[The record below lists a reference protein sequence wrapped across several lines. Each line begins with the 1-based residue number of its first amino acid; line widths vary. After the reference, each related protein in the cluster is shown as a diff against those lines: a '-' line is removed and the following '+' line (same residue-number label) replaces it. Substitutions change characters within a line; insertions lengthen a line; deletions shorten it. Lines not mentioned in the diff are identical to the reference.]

1 MSLSKVAKA
10 AGVSPATVSRVLN
23 RGSLVSRE
31 TAHKVRQA
39 IKSVGYRPAPPA
51 ERRGPKA
58 RLHLPLR
65 HNAVSFL
72 WTAGPQPAQTLT
84 GIGLLEG
91 ASAALRRHRVR
102 LIVEYLDA
110 PDDLPPLIA
119 SGQLDGLLLHGP
131 EPGSALATRLPRMPA
146 VWLLSPGSRVWGDRV
161 QPDHRLVGRQAFEHL
176 VERDCRNLCC
186 ITYRPTVS
194 PYDFFTERSDAFA
207 QAARIAGVPVVT
219 LGGDLDR
226 PADDAARFRASEA
239 LVAAFAK
246 LSPRPD
252 GLFVASDLGSYVHDH
267 LRQRRLRPMRDVIF
281 IAGDKEHCPQHLDP
295 VPVKVDVH
303 SQAIGRMAA
312 ELLLWRLTNP
322 QAPFVTQLVQPALVV
337 PPRDNN

>member
-1 MSLSKVAKA
+1 MSLLKVAKA

-23 RGSLVSRE
+23 RGSMVNKE
-31 TAHKVRQA
+31 TARKVRQA
-39 IKSVGYRPAPPA
+39 MKMVGYRPAPPA

-65 HNAVSFL
+65 HDAVAFL
-72 WTAGPQPAQTLT
+72 WTAGRQPAQTLT

-91 ASAALRRHRVR
+91 ASAALRRHRVS
-102 LIVEYLDA
+102 LVVDYLDG
-110 PDDLPPLIA
+110 PGDLPHLIA
-119 SGQLDGLLLHGP
+119 SEQLDGLLLHGP
-131 EPGSALATRLPRMPA
+131 EPDPAVAARLRNFPV

-161 QPDHRLVGRQAFEHL
+161 QPDHRLAGRQALDHFIS
-176 VERDCRNLCC
+176 RKCRSLCC
-186 ITYRPTVS
+186 ITHKPTPS
-194 PYDFFTERSDAFA
+194 GYDFFAERADAFA
-207 QAARIAGVPVVT
+207 QAARLHGLPMTT
-219 LGGDLDR
+219 LGEEIER
-226 PADDAARFRASEA
+226 PGDDAGRFAAAES

-267 LRQRRLRPMRDVIF
+267 LRQRKIRPMRDVVL

-303 SQAIGRMAA
+303 SQSIGRMAA
-312 ELLLWRLTNP
+312 ELLLWRLTNTE
-322 QAPFVTQLVQPALVV
+322 APFVTQLVQPRLIV
-337 PPRDNN
+337 PRNNGN